1 MAIKKPFKRKQPE
14 AGMTLKK
21 SLGISTILHMLPLL
35 LMISLPGCIPGCG
48 GGGGGNADKQTED
61 KNKQAAEPTEEREI
75 KEKNQEVE
83 VEIVNR
89 PPPEKS
95 EEQIAYEAAQ
105 KKQEECKPF
114 FGGVGIQIDPR
125 TNAILKV
132 YKYYPAWSIGLK
144 EGDIILNFSE
154 IMGEPGTEV
163 TIRYIRNGEHL
174 EVKAKRGRICLE
186 DAVKEMQ
193 PKSREP
199 NAC

>member
-1 MAIKKPFKRKQPE
+1 MAIKRPFKRKEPE
-14 AGMTLKK
+14 PGLTFKK
-21 SLGISTILHMLPLL
+21 SLGISTFIHILPLL
-35 LMISLPGCIPGCG
+35 FMLTIPSCIPGCG
-48 GGGGGNADKQTED
+48 GVGGGNADKETEE
-61 KNKQAAEPTEEREI
+61 KNKQAAEPTEQREI

-83 VEIVNR
+83 VEIINR
-89 PPPEKS
+89 PIPKS

-125 TNAILKV
+125 TNAIMKV

-174 EVKAKRGRICLE
+174 EVKVKRGRICLE
-186 DAVKEMQ
+186 DAVKEMK